1 MSDYIDE
8 WLEQRRA
15 DREKWGDVHP
25 KVREAIER
33 NHEAADAP
41 NALTKAA
48 EQDRQNPLLR

>member
-1 MSDYIDE
+1 MSDIINE
-8 WLEQRRA
+8 WIEQCRA

-41 NALTKAA
+41 NALTEATHK
-48 EQDRQNPLLR
+48 RRTNPLRS

>member
-8 WLEQRRA
+8 WIEQRRA
-15 DREKWGDVHP
+15 DRKKWGDVHP

-41 NALTKAA
+41 NALTEAA